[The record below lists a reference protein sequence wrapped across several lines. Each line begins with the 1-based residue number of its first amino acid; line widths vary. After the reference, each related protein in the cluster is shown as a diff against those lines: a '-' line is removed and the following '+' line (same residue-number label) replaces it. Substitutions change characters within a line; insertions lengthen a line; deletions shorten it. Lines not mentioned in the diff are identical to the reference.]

1 MRISD
6 WSSDVCSSD
15 LLLEGGDRRVQ
26 PTRVML
32 QAVDEIMR
40 ILARVA
46 MIKGECL
53 EAREADDICVSDRLG
68 RQAFTVEQLGGQFGL
83 VVQIKHHRG
92 MGDVERRDVAFGRKP
107 LDLPAAERS
116 EEHTS
121 DL

>member
-1 MRISD
+1 
-6 WSSDVCSSD
+6 
-15 LLLEGGDRRVQ
+15 
-26 PTRVML
+26 ML
-32 QAVDEIMR
+32 QAVDENMR

-92 MGDVERRDVAFGRKP
+92 MGDVERRDVAFGRKH
-107 LDLPAAERS
+107 LDLPAAELRRS

-121 DL
+121 ELQSLMRTSYAVFCLKNKTIH

>member
-1 MRISD
+1 
-6 WSSDVCSSD
+6 
-15 LLLEGGDRRVQ
+15 
-26 PTRVML
+26 ML

-68 RQAFTVEQLGGQFGL
+68 RQAFTVEQLGGQLGL

-92 MGDVERRDVAFGRKP
+92 MGAVERRDVAFGR
-107 LDLPAAERS
+107 RS

-121 DL
+121 ELQSLMRLSYAAFCLKKKRITGDARDGP

>member
-1 MRISD
+1 
-6 WSSDVCSSD
+6 
-15 LLLEGGDRRVQ
+15 
-26 PTRVML
+26 ML
-32 QAVDEIMR
+32 QAVDENMR

-92 MGDVERRDVAFGRKP
+92 MGDVERRDVAFGRKH
-107 LDLPAAERS
+107 LDLPAAELRMLGEELEDHGDARLQTGLPRS

-121 DL
+121 ELQSLMRTP

>member
-53 EAREADDICVSDRLG
+53 EAREADDICASDRLG

-92 MGDVERRDVAFGRKP
+92 MGDVALRAVAI
-107 LDLPAAERS
+107 S
-116 EEHTS
+116 EGVRVVKESFMKGT
-121 DL
+121 LL